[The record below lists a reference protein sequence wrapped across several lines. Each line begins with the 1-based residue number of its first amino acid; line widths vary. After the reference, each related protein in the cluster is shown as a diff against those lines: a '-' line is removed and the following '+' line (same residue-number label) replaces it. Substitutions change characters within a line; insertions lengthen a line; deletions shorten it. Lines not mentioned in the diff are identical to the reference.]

1 MPTTGGSTN
10 PWPPPCHPQD
20 AVEHPEIARLT
31 VNHRFSEKH
40 LIDTTPLPDSIPK
53 VKELGA
59 SSAPLQSASFFIGA
73 RCKDYN
79 DDFMKCKTENPGKG
93 EFECL
98 KEGRRV
104 TRCARSVYVL
114 HTFRARIKQLRSALH
129 YAGPARDCDRC
140 ASGHRDGHSD
150 SCMPHPVVAR

>member
-1 MPTTGGSTN
+1 MSPSLSSAESWQHLET
-10 PWPPPCHPQD
+10 
-20 AVEHPEIARLT
+20 ALLT
-31 VNHRFSEKH
+31 VNHRFSEKQ
-40 LIDTTPLPDSIPK
+40 LVDTTPLPASIPK

-114 HTFRARIKQLRSALH
+114 QDSRKFIDQLPNGLLC
-129 YAGPARDCDRC
+129 AGLPDVIHRRMCRQ
-140 ASGHRDGHSD
+140 RDGHSD
-150 SCMPHPVVAR
+150 S